1 MLLNPVCLLVY
12 AIASWKFFEDRITF
26 EEMMLL
32 NFFGKAYVD
41 YQRRVGT
48 GLPFIRGYR
57 VDL

>member
-1 MLLNPVCLLVY
+1 MLLNPVCLVVY

-26 EEMMLL
+26 EELTLL
-32 NFFGKAYVD
+32 DFFGDDYVD

-57 VDL
+57 IKL